1 MRAYRHARECPG
13 WRWILVASNHSQDR
27 SVDKN
32 LLQRTLRGACLGLE
46 KVSLQW
52 GVPWLKLSDVFV
64 IGAFFSDVSWIE
76 GSQKLLSFHCSL
88 KIKTI
93 PSSLCTFCIFYRR
106 KFCVYFWQKCFYF
119 ISLYSLIERKWFINC
134 SIFENLLTANSEKRW
149 VRSVFAAPTTT
160 TTKIVATHIA
170 TRLHHSL
177 HVIICHQMGIRL
189 TNVAILRSTLPWL
202 LEHVTSAIT
211 NPDLMEYDSCLS
223 YCETGPSLDGIS
235 IGSTGNVKSF
245 KNSMHRLVHFY
256 AHIYLRWTHAAGF
269 DSVYLKWRW

>member
-13 WRWILVASNHSQDR
+13 LRWILVASNHSQDR

-32 LLQRTLRGACLGLE
+32 LLQRTLLSWGMPGTRESVPSMRCSLIEAIWCICYRSIFLCFSLGT
-46 KVSLQW
+46 KVKFPRL
-52 GVPWLKLSDVFV
+52 
-64 IGAFFSDVSWIE
+64 FSDVSWIE

-160 TTKIVATHIA
+160 TTKNSSNTHYDQA
-170 TRLHHSL
+170 PPFTACHYLSPDGYQTDQCGDLEKHSSM
-177 HVIICHQMGIRL
+177 VVRARNFRYHQSRFDG
-189 TNVAILRSTLPWL
+189 VWL
-202 LEHVTSAIT
+202 V
-211 NPDLMEYDSCLS
+211 
-223 YCETGPSLDGIS
+223 
-235 IGSTGNVKSF
+235 SF
-245 KNSMHRLVHFY
+245 LLWDWAQPGWNFHRQY
-256 AHIYLRWTHAAGF
+256 R
-269 DSVYLKWRW
+269 

>member
-1 MRAYRHARECPG
+1 MPGTRESVPSMRCSLIEAIWCICYRSIFLCF
-13 WRWILVASNHSQDR
+13 S
-27 SVDKN
+27 
-32 LLQRTLRGACLGLE
+32 LGT
-46 KVSLQW
+46 KVKFPRL
-52 GVPWLKLSDVFV
+52 
-64 IGAFFSDVSWIE
+64 FSDVSWIE
-76 GSQKLLSFHCSL
+76 GSQKLLIFHCSL

-269 DSVYLKWRW
+269 DSVYLKWRWWLRRYTPCTITLTQIL

>member
-1 MRAYRHARECPG
+1 MFISG
-13 WRWILVASNHSQDR
+13 KNVFIS
-27 SVDKN
+27 SV
-32 LLQRTLRGACLGLE
+32 
-46 KVSLQW
+46 S
-52 GVPWLKLSDVFV
+52 
-64 IGAFFSDVSWIE
+64 I
-76 GSQKLLSFHCSL
+76 LLSSESGLSIARYL
-88 KIKTI
+88 KI
-93 PSSLCTFCIFYRR
+93 Y
-106 KFCVYFWQKCFYF
+106 WQP
-119 ISLYSLIERKWFINC
+119 IQRN
-134 SIFENLLTANSEKRW
+134 TEKHW
-149 VRSVFAAPTTT
+149 SVFAAPTTT
-160 TTKIVATHIA
+160 TTSKIVATHIT

-269 DSVYLKWRW
+269 DSVYLKWRWWLRRYTPCTITLTQIL